1 MTSII
6 KVQNIQYTDGDAALT
21 IADGG
26 GVTAASNLAVTGTST
41 LSNTLN
47 VSHGTSGANVAT
59 FVNTSANG
67 SSNGVVHVKQT
78 GATNQPTMV
87 LEQTGG
93 GGNPSDTQGLHIKM
107 AGQNQGTGK
116 AIRIT
121 TENSS
126 LNSGNAYDPFTVTN
140 GGGLTIKNTSNITTL
155 DLTTAGVLSAAKQPM
170 CAGFRTGTRL
180 NTSNGY
186 AINTYHKV
194 PFTEY
199 LDTTNSYNTS
209 THQYTFP
216 VAGKYLYSTK
226 QLVYSSSGGYIS
238 FEFTYNSSKQAYIY
252 QDMENRWESIGGSF
266 LINAAAN
273 DTCHLDVYY
282 TSAGAKVHEGAHGF
296 FNIIKIA

>member
-26 GVTAASNLAVTGTST
+26 IVTGH
-41 LSNTLN
+41 NTLN
-47 VSHGTSGANVAT
+47 VSHGTAGNSVGTFINTGDNSNV
-59 FVNTSANG
+59 
-67 SSNGVVHVKQT
+67 NGVVHVKQT

-87 LEQTGG
+87 LEQTGE
-93 GGNPSDTQGLHIKM
+93 GGNSGDKQGLHIKL
-107 AGQNQGTGK
+107 AGQNQGDGQ
-116 AIRIT
+116 AIAVT
-121 TENSS
+121 TTNSN
-126 LNSGNAYDPFTVTN
+126 LNSGTAFDCFRVWNNGAMSLLNAPNTLFDVT
-140 GGGLTIKNTSNITTL
+140 S
-155 DLTTAGVLSAAKQPM
+155 AGVLSAPKQPM
-170 CAGFRTGTRL
+170 CAGLRTSTRM
-180 NTSNGY
+180 NAGNGY

-209 THQYTFP
+209 THVYTFP

-226 QLVYSSSGGYIS
+226 QLVYSNSGGYIS

-273 DTCHLDVYY
+273 DTCHLEVYY
-282 TSAGAKVHEGAHGF
+282 TNSGGNVHEGAHGF
-296 FNIIKIA
+296 FNIIKVA